1 MSDINEPGADIIANL
16 NKPQYLGDSV
26 YYVFD
31 GYQIK
36 LYLDNGMGEHTTIYL
51 DPEVANKLADNI
63 IYIEEA
69 RKARKNLKK

>member
-1 MSDINEPGADIIANL
+1 MNEAGADIIVNL
-16 NKPQYLGDSV
+16 NKPEYLGDSI

-51 DPEVANKLADNI
+51 DPNVVDKLSDKMLAI
-63 IYIEEA
+63 IA
-69 RKARKNLKK
+69 LRKLKT

>member
-1 MSDINEPGADIIANL
+1 MNEPGAEVIANL

-36 LYLDNGMGEHTTIYL
+36 LYLDNGMGEHTIIYL
-51 DPEVANKLADNI
+51 DPEVADKLADKI
-63 IYIEEA
+63 LEIRA
-69 RKARKNLKK
+69 LRKKNLKK

>member
-1 MSDINEPGADIIANL
+1 MSDMNEPGADIIANL

-36 LYLDNGMGEHTTIYL
+36 LYLNNGGADHTIIYL
-51 DPEVANKLADNI
+51 EPEVAAKLAVNI
-63 IYIEEA
+63 LEIDA
-69 RKARKNLKK
+69 LRKRIIKP

>member
-1 MSDINEPGADIIANL
+1 MNEPGAEVIANI

-36 LYLDNGMGEHTTIYL
+36 LYLDNGMGDHDIIYL
-51 DPEVANKLADNI
+51 EPEVFNKLYDRISEIKSLSNS
-63 IYIEEA
+63 
-69 RKARKNLKK
+69 KK